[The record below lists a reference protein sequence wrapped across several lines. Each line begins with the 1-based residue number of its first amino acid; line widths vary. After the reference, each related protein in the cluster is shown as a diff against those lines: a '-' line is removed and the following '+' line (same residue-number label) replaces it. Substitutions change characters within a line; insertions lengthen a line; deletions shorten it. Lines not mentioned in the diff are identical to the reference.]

1 MHVHEPNGFNDIVE
15 SHHKWKVRLCFRFLF
30 GSYLYIIQEIWL
42 QDKVGGAAL
51 YLNDSFY
58 LWNCCFKFVV
68 PITQIYIDKL
78 VSYQTRISPLPLNA
92 SHDRHFMALM
102 HKGCT
107 PGIVACILSSFINFH
122 EPIIRPKYRNDM
134 EILPQRVF
142 GFLTVL
148 DLPPYLAT
156 DL

>member
-1 MHVHEPNGFNDIVE
+1 MLQVSF
-15 SHHKWKVRLCFRFLF
+15 WKLSLYHPRNLTSRQSGRSCHLSQRLLLPLKLF
-30 GSYLYIIQEIWL
+30 
-42 QDKVGGAAL
+42 
-51 YLNDSFY
+51 
-58 LWNCCFKFVV
+58 CFKFVV

-134 EILPQRVF
+134 EILPQRLF
-142 GFLTVL
+142 GFLIVL